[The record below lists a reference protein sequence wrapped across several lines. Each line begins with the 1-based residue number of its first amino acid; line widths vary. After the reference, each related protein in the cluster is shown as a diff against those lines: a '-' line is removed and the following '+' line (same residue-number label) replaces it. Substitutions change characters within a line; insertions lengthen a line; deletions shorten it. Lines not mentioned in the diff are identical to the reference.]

1 MNDPHDAKWRR
12 LFGGLLVGGPVLAGV
27 IVLGITGQLSALLL
41 SAAIFF
47 APMLLGAWLLLR
59 RPPD

>member
-1 MNDPHDAKWRR
+1 VNDPRDAKWRR
-12 LFGGLLVGGPVLAGV
+12 LFGGLLVGGPVLAGM

-59 RPPD
+59 KPPD

>member
-1 MNDPHDAKWRR
+1 MNDPRDAKWPRF
-12 LFGGLLVGGPVLAGV
+12 FGSILVGGPVLAGM

-59 RPPD
+59 KPSD

>member
-1 MNDPHDAKWRR
+1 MRDARDAKWRR
-12 LFGGLLVGGPVLAGV
+12 FFGGVLVSGPLLAG
-27 IVLGITGQLSALLL
+27 IVVVGITGQLSALLL
-41 SAAIFF
+41 SALIFF